1 VVVWTVVIAA
11 VGALGYWATRTP
23 PVEVDVGTV
32 TRRDLRV
39 TIDQEG
45 RTRVKQKYV
54 VSAPVTGRVQR
65 IALEP
70 GDRVVGGK
78 TEVARILPGAAPL
91 LDPRT
96 RATAEARVKAAAS
109 AVAQADAT
117 VAQATTAFE
126 FAERERARLARL
138 FDGKAVSAR
147 DVEAAET
154 EAQARRQA
162 VSAAEAAAA
171 AARHDLEAARAALR
185 ETGAGQG
192 SGPAVTLRA
201 PVDGVILRRLHE
213 SEATVVAGEPL
224 VEIGDVSNL
233 EIVADYL
240 STEAVRIQ
248 PGMPAIIDRW
258 GGGDPLRAT
267 VKRVEPVGFVKVS
280 ALGVEEQRVNV
291 ILHFVDR
298 REEWHRLGDGY
309 RVEVRIVEWAQ
320 PNVLTVSS
328 SALFRQ
334 GDDWAVFA
342 IDADQRAVRRLVQIG
357 RDSGTD
363 AEVRGGL
370 QDGDRVVLHPS
381 DRIEDGV
388 VIAPRG

>member
-1 VVVWTVVIAA
+1 
-11 VGALGYWATRTP
+11 
-23 PVEVDVGTV
+23 
-32 TRRDLRV
+32 
-39 TIDQEG
+39 
-45 RTRVKQKYV
+45 
-54 VSAPVTGRVQR
+54 
-65 IALEP
+65 
-70 GDRVVGGK
+70 
-78 TEVARILPGAAPL
+78 
-91 LDPRT
+91 
-96 RATAEARVKAAAS
+96 
-109 AVAQADAT
+109 
-117 VAQATTAFE
+117 
-126 FAERERARLARL
+126 
-138 FDGKAVSAR
+138 
-147 DVEAAET
+147 
-154 EAQARRQA
+154 
-162 VSAAEAAAA
+162 
-171 AARHDLEAARAALR
+171 
-185 ETGAGQG
+185 
-192 SGPAVTLRA
+192 
-201 PVDGVILRRLHE
+201 VDGVILRRLHE